1 MSFLK
6 ALPALLVL
14 ILFPVVVVAAAL
26 AVAALIVLVTLYL
39 HSRIGIYAGVVL
51 LVGLIGG
58 LVYAVKELVRAPRPS
73 VDGPAP
79 SRQVAPSL
87 WAMADELAAGVGTRP
102 VDTIV
107 ITAEVN
113 AAVAK
118 VGGRRVM
125 FIGLPLLAT
134 FSQAELRAVLAHE
147 LGHYAGGRFALSS
160 ALLRAQNAL
169 VAVARN
175 SVGIWGYLFRAYARL
190 YVAAAQLSSRDLEHA
205 ADSFAMR
212 LGGPRQTA
220 SAFRRIIAVDLA
232 WDELNERYVGYFQPA
247 GARASL
253 VEGLQRLIGANTDAL
268 LAAADRAITEQKARW
283 DDSHPLIRERIARAL
298 AASSGSPSEDLG
310 APALALVPGGL
321 EPAEGALLNAGQA
334 PLKSWDEVMSAG
346 ETANSHAQA
355 AALAGQLLGA
365 RIIAAPTAREV
376 LAAESRGP
384 VGAPFAEDPSQIG
397 EASRAVLS
405 LICTD
410 ALLQSGAAR
419 PVPRWDGPVGLAG
432 PDGPIDVSSLL
443 GDGGPEAIG
452 ETARELER
460 RGARLDDPYPVP
472 RQEQGPGADE
482 LVAAVTNAQMR
493 MRDPYMDLWIFP
505 SGLLL
510 LRSRANGIKLMAG
523 GARAD
528 RQAERLQRRLAENGL
543 EKLKAARGSTWIPR
557 EAVEEICV
565 LPGGVDVRARGRKKP
580 YRVVDAQYTAVLGDL
595 EQTLP
600 PLFPGVVT
608 GPRHVPIGPAG
619 PRSAVPEPTRAA

>member
-14 ILFPVVVVAAAL
+14 ILFPVVVLAAAL
-26 AVAALIVLVTLYL
+26 AVVALIVLVILFL
-39 HSRIGIYAGVVL
+39 HSRIGLYAGVVL

-58 LVYAVKELVRAPRPS
+58 LVYAVKELGRAPKPS
-73 VDGPAP
+73 LDGPAP
-79 SRQVAPSL
+79 SRQAAPQL

-102 VDTIV
+102 VDAII

-118 VGGRRVM
+118 VGGHRVM

-169 VAVARN
+169 VTVARN
-175 SVGIWGYLFRAYARL
+175 STGVWGYLFRAYARL
-190 YVAAAQLSSRDLEHA
+190 YVAAAQLSSRDLERA

-232 WDELNERYVGYFQPA
+232 WDQLNEQYFGYFRSA

-253 VEGLQRLIGANTDAL
+253 VEGLQRLIGANTDEL
-268 LAAADRAITEQKARW
+268 LTAADRVIAEQKARW

-298 AASSGSPSEDLG
+298 AASSNAPADDAG

-321 EPAEGALLNAGQA
+321 EPAERALLTAGEA

-346 ETANSHAQA
+346 ETAARHEQA
-355 AALAGQLLGA
+355 AAVTGQLLAA
-365 RIIAAPTAREV
+365 RLIAVPTAREV
-376 LAAESRGP
+376 LAAQSRGP
-384 VGAPFAEDPSQIG
+384 VGAPFAQDHSQIG
-397 EASRAVLS
+397 EASQAVLS

-410 ALLQSGAAR
+410 ALLHSGAAR
-419 PVPRWDGPVGLAG
+419 PVPRWDGPIGLVG
-432 PDGPIDVSSLL
+432 PDGPVEISRLL
-443 GDGGPEAIG
+443 GDGGPEAMS
-452 ETARELER
+452 EAARELER
-460 RGARLDDPYPVP
+460 RGARLDDPYPLP
-472 RQEQGPGADE
+472 RQEQGPAADE
-482 LVAAVTNAQMR
+482 LVGAVTNAQMR

-505 SGLLL
+505 SGLLF
-510 LRSRANGIKLMAG
+510 LRSRSNGFKLMAG
-523 GARAD
+523 AARAD

-543 EKLKAARGSTWIPR
+543 QKLKAAKGSTWIPR

-565 LPGGVDVRARGRKKP
+565 LPGGVDVRVRGRRKP
-580 YRVVDAQYTAVLGDL
+580 YRVVDRQYTAVLGDL

-600 PLFPGVVT
+600 PLFPGAVT
-608 GPRHVPIGPAG
+608 GPKHVPIG
-619 PRSAVPEPTRAA
+619 AVPEPTRAA